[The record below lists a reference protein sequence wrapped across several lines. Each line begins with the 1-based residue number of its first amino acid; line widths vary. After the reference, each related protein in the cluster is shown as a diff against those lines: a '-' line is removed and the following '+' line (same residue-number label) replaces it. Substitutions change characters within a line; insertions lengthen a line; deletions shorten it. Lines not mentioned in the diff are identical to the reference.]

1 MQPDEKFFYVTTY
14 DEEGNAIPLPK
25 YQDYPFTITPLLFDR
40 PIWIKNGVAVDV
52 SDLVRA
58 KGTEADG
65 QRPTFDPASFK
76 HDGNGKLA
84 ADRPKSADPAPS
96 TNGEK
101 PKWMTEAAK
110 LCQSSTSPPDHSI
123 TVTEHPTYQHSIWNP
138 PPGVQNYQTHRRI
151 EHSTTRASP
160 ATSGTNKKQNE
171 QKVPKTDPP
180 KAYDLAGE
188 LMKQLPMRMLN
199 EALFVYNGK
208 AYEFVSATVMHRL
221 IMAYCRN
228 AVSIVGDASV
238 IKRVYEVIQAEPTIC
253 ISEVKNLDLV
263 SFENGLLDL
272 LNFTMHPHT
281 PAIFVTAQVQG
292 EFHPELSLTC
302 PVFDRFLDQTT
313 GGDPV
318 LVQRIWEAIGYI
330 LTPDTRGKAF
340 ILFQGVRD
348 SGKSM
353 LGDFIASLL
362 RQEDVTA
369 IPLEE
374 LGERFGASDLVGKRI
389 CLSLDLPNALLD
401 TKSAGMLKSLTGGDL
416 VSVDVK
422 YQPRIK
428 FRNTAKFLF
437 ATNHRF
443 GTRIPDDA
451 LLRRVVT
458 IPFRYSVPVEAQ
470 DPALLDK
477 LQAERTAIITKALL
491 AYRDLRARGY
501 RFSGDYPLNGSIEES
516 LVQAPPSKA
525 DLEQIL
531 IDYIRN
537 SIVPDPGSM
546 VFTEDLHEQMKTM
559 EPAFMSMDVKRF
571 GGLMSNTMELL
582 FPTEMERGIIKKDRK
597 YKPGNSNATSVY
609 LGVEMKKAEG
619 GRNNGFEI

>member
-1 MQPDEKFFYVTTY
+1 M
-14 DEEGNAIPLPK
+14 
-25 YQDYPFTITPLLFDR
+25 ITPITFDR
-40 PIWIKNGVAVDV
+40 RVYYKDGKAHDLDAMLEAKRTESKRTEPATPQVVDEV
-52 SDLVRA
+52 PKDAEAATLVP
-58 KGTEADG
+58 
-65 QRPTFDPASFK
+65 PTI
-76 HDGNGKLA
+76 
-84 ADRPKSADPAPS
+84 
-96 TNGEK
+96 GEK
-101 PKWMTEAAK
+101 PKWMADAANLCRASAPPPDSNTIMNCSTIGPPAPERELWRPRPELQVCRPQLSKEADK
-110 LCQSSTSPPDHSI
+110 SST
-123 TVTEHPTYQHSIWNP
+123 
-138 PPGVQNYQTHRRI
+138 
-151 EHSTTRASP
+151 A
-160 ATSGTNKKQNE
+160 ATGGTNKE
-171 QKVPKTDPP
+171 QSTQKNARTEAP
-180 KAYDLAGE
+180 KAYDLARE
-188 LMKQLPMRMLN
+188 LMRQLPMRMVN
-199 EALFVYNGK
+199 EALYVYNNR
-208 AYEFVSATVMHRL
+208 AYEFVSASVMHRL

-238 IKRVYEVIQAEPTIC
+238 IKRVYEVLQAEPAIC
-253 ISEVKNLDLV
+253 IREVKNLDLV
-263 SFENGLLDL
+263 SFDNGLLDL
-272 LNFTMHPHT
+272 TTFTMHPHT
-281 PAIFVTAQVQG
+281 PAVFVTAQVQG
-292 EFHPELSLTC
+292 EFHPEIPLTC

-348 SGKSM
+348 SGKSL
-353 LGDFIASLL
+353 LGDFISSLL

-458 IPFRYSVPVEAQ
+458 VPFRFTVPVEAQ

-477 LQAERTAIITKALL
+477 FQAERTAIITKALL

-501 RFSGDYPLNGSIEES
+501 RFSGDYPLNGSIDDN
-516 LVQAPPSKA
+516 LVLAPPCKA
-525 DLEQIL
+525 DLESIL
-531 IDYIRN
+531 FSFVQSHLAPRQD
-537 SIVPDPGSM
+537 SS
-546 VFTEDLHEQMKTM
+546 VFVEDLQSYMTTI
-559 EPAFMSMDVKRF
+559 EPAFVSVDPRTF
-571 GGLMSNTMELL
+571 GYMAACAIKQAFPDEL
-582 FPTEMERGIIKKDRK
+582 ESGIIQKDRRH
-597 YKPGNSNATSVY
+597 KPGNANATSVY
-609 LGVEMKKAEG
+609 LGVEMKETEG
-619 GRNNGFEI
+619 GRENGF